1 MTRVNDANAIF
12 RQKPYLS
19 VRGFR
24 YSRMAVG
31 PRDIAPDPVRVVE
44 NRGGHGPFRISDPP
58 FQIVPGH
65 AYQAT
70 RHIQPE
76 EMVIVLQHPLN
87 AVAWQTIRTGKLKG
101 TVV

>member
-44 NRGGHGPFRISDPP
+44 NRGGHGPFRFSDPP
-58 FQIVPGH
+58 LQLGPGH
-65 AYQAT
+65 SYQAAS
-70 RHIQPE
+70 HIQPE
-76 EMVIVLQHPLN
+76 EMVVVLKHPFN
-87 AVAWQTIRTGKLKG
+87 TIAWQSVRSGEL
-101 TVV
+101 